1 MIPRDAAG
9 NLGTPTSLV
18 ADAHR
23 AGLLVHPYTFR
34 AENYVPAY
42 RLPPRNNGSDYGRV
56 IDEMTV
62 YLQTGI
68 DGFFTDQADIGV
80 LARDAFAQSR

>member
-1 MIPRDAAG
+1 
-9 NLGTPTSLV
+9 
-18 ADAHR
+18 
-23 AGLLVHPYTFR
+23 LVHPYTFR
-34 AENYVPAY
+34 AENSFLPADY
-42 RLPPRNNGSDYGRV
+42 RRGTTDSDYGRA